1 MISIYPGVGL
11 FAQSLHDA
19 VQPRSHILLEPDEE
33 FYTPFLK
40 PLLKKKNVRLV
51 PKSGIIWQ
59 DLQQILSPEY
69 LPHQVEIDRLDLDKD
84 PPRNDTLLID
94 MNLSMYPKRRYSLF
108 DSMSRM
114 VLYQLVNF
122 TRTSTQ
128 FQKYGQVRML
138 VWIPDDEKTT
148 ILPRMIQMRRKG
160 SVEAE
165 LVTEYMAEIC
175 GKDGAAEDESEPV
188 GQRNV
193 KARPQHIDFESLRQA
208 MVRMRDGG
216 YVTPRG
222 RETRLMKEFK
232 ELKIPLDTPLSL
244 TETLSVSKAH
254 EAEVAKM
261 QAQSDRGLLEKGSKA
276 EKRFRMLKYYGVWL
290 DKMATRLLDFARNHE
305 TMRELCNHADQAKAD
320 GDHEREQKLL
330 EEIKVLNDEY
340 NEAAHKLPDYVKSQ
354 LNLLRDQMHV
364 LQQPADLGPVLSWDR
379 RPWEPLKVN
388 PTEFYPNAPCAL
400 IDIQP
405 KAPHPLLRH
414 IGPGTSNAGDIF
426 DMMLG
431 KIMQNTLVPLV
442 DTMDN
447 VWPGASEGLEHE
459 CETVRSPSTGGSPLT
474 GYAAFASRAA
484 NQTQLIELLDK
495 FMRWPFRPS
504 YHELVG
510 RLEDDGMVDDSLH
523 GSDDDGPGSFGMGN
537 TAGDAF

>member
-1 MISIYPGVGL
+1 MISIYPGAGL

-51 PKSGIIWQ
+51 PKSGIIWHE
-59 DLQQILSPEY
+59 LEQILTPEY

-94 MNLSMYPKRRYSLF
+94 MNLSMYPKRRYGLF

-122 TRTSTQ
+122 TRTSAQ

-148 ILPRMIQMRRKG
+148 IIPRMVQMRKKG

-175 GKDGAAEDESEPV
+175 GKDGASEDDGESFDKKNIKV
-188 GQRNV
+188 
-193 KARPQHIDFESLRQA
+193 RPRQIDFESLRQA

-216 YVTPRG
+216 HVTPRG
-222 RETRLMKEFK
+222 RETKLLKEFK
-232 ELKIPLDTPLSL
+232 ELNLPLDTPLSL
-244 TETLSVSKAH
+244 TETLSTAKVH
-254 EAEVAKM
+254 EAEVENLR
-261 QAQSDRGLLEKGSKA
+261 AQSEAGLIEKGSKL
-276 EKRFRMLKYYGVWL
+276 EKRFKMLKYYDVWL

-305 TMRELCNHADQAKAD
+305 TMRELCKQAEQAKAD
-320 GDHEREQKLL
+320 GDHERGQKLL
-330 EEIKVLNDEY
+330 EEVKVLNDEY
-340 NEAAHKLPDYVKSQ
+340 NEAAQKLPDYVKSQ
-354 LNLLRDQMHV
+354 LNLLRDQLHV
-364 LQQPADLGPVLSWDR
+364 LQQPAGMKPVLSWDR
-379 RPWEPLKVN
+379 RPWEPLKVK

-426 DMMLG
+426 DMVLG
-431 KIMQNTLVPLV
+431 KIMHQTLVPLV
-442 DTMDN
+442 QTMDN
-447 VWPGASEGLEHE
+447 VWPGASEGLEPE
-459 CETVRSPSTGGSPLT
+459 CETIRTPSTGGSPLT
-474 GYAAFASRAA
+474 GPAAFASRAA
-484 NQTQLIELLDK
+484 NQTQLIELLEK

-504 YHELVG
+504 YYELVG

-523 GSDDDGPGSFGMGN
+523 GSDDDGPGSFSMGN